1 MARMCAVRI
10 RSNMDT
16 LMKAYRELG
25 LKEGASL
32 EEVKSAYHRL
42 VKGCHPDLFQ
52 DPEEQDEAQKRMVRL
67 NLAYEQAIAQSSKP
81 MLGFHKAPLK
91 QAKATARR
99 LLEQGQLESALLQ
112 LGRADLKD
120 AEWYA
125 LQGEILMG
133 FREYE
138 TAHSSLREA
147 VRLDPDNMEFRRLAL
162 DAAVQVKKHKQFPM
176 RLKDS
181 IQGLFIGGRKRK

>member
-1 MARMCAVRI
+1 M
-10 RSNMDT
+10 N
-16 LMKAYRELG
+16 AYHELG

-32 EEVKSAYHRL
+32 EEVKSAYHRM
-42 VKGCHPDLFQ
+42 VKACHPDLFR
-52 DPEEQDEAQKRMVRL
+52 DPDEQDEAQKRMVRL
-67 NLAYEQAIAQSSKP
+67 NLAYEQAVAQSAKP
-81 MLGFHKAPLK
+81 VLGYHKAPLK

-133 FREYE
+133 FKEYD
-138 TAHSSLREA
+138 TAHNSLREA
-147 VRLDPDNMEFRRLAL
+147 VRLDPDNMQFRRLAL
-162 DAAVQVKKHKQFPM
+162 DAAVQVKRHKQLPM

-181 IQGLFIGGRKRK
+181 LQSLFTGGKRRR